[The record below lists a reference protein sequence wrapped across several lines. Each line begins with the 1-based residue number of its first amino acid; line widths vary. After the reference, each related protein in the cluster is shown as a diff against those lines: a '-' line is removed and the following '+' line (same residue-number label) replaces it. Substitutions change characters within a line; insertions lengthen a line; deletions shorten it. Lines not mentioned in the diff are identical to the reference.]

1 MGLTNTLISG
11 NTGAG
16 TNNDNRK
23 TLKCRTDGALIV
35 STASTVVQASITRP
49 SDTTAYASGDA
60 ISNSTS
66 APTAIALACGRLAGL
81 GGVIT
86 HAMVLSSVAGTAFAF
101 ELYLFDTALAAAAF
115 LDNAAVAVT
124 DAELLRLQAVI
135 PFASADSV
143 TVGANRVL
151 GRSDVGKA
159 FKCAAADTNLY
170 AVLVARGAYTP
181 ASAEVITIVLGVAQ
195 D

>member
-23 TLKCRTDGALIV
+23 TVKVRTDGAVIV
-35 STASTVVQASITRP
+35 STSSAVAQASFTRP
-49 SDTTAYASGDA
+49 ANTTAYASGDA
-60 ISNSTS
+60 MSSDAT
-66 APTAIALACGRLAGL
+66 APAAIALACGRLAGL

-86 HAMVLSSVAGTAFAF
+86 HAMVLSSVAGTAAAL
-101 ELYLFDTALAAAAF
+101 ELYLFDTALAAASF
-115 LDNAAVAVT
+115 QDNAAVAVT
-124 DAELLRLQAVI
+124 DAELLRLQAVVA
-135 PFASADSV
+135 FASADSV

-151 GRSDVGKA
+151 GRSDVGKV
-159 FKCAAADTNLY
+159 FKCAAGDTNLY

-181 ASAEVITIVLGVAQ
+181 ASGEVITIVLGVAQ